1 MFEDSPM
8 STSAKV
14 REPKPIPQTTPTPVA
29 GPTPPVP
36 APVRFYWGDRFL
48 FLFWLACAVL
58 LVLMHVF
65 DTLAGLLRR

>member
-1 MFEDSPM
+1 M
-8 STSAKV
+8 SASTESAKV
-14 REPKPIPQTTPTPVA
+14 REPKPIPQTSPTPVANSTPSTPTPVR
-29 GPTPPVP
+29 V
-36 APVRFYWGDRFL
+36 YWGDRIL

>member
-1 MFEDSPM
+1 
-8 STSAKV
+8 V
-14 REPKPIPQTTPTPVA
+14 
-29 GPTPPVP
+29 
-36 APVRFYWGDRFL
+36 YWGDRIL